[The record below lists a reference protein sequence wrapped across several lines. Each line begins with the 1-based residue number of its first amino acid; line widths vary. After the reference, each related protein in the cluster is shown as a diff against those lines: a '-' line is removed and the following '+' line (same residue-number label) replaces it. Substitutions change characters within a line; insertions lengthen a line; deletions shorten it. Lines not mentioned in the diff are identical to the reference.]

1 MEYPRRDAWTI
12 GFITGQ
18 TMGEVQERTP
28 DEVVNVYVPTT
39 PNPTSGFLLYIPVK
53 DVKPLSMS
61 VEDAVK
67 MVISVGMVTPPY
79 NPAAATRKE
88 SLSTL
93 EGDAELPEADK
104 SSVTSSEA

>member
-18 TMGEVQERTP
+18 TTGEVQERTP

-53 DVKPLSMS
+53 DGKPLDMS

-79 NPAAATRKE
+79 TPDAGRRKE

-93 EGDAELPEADK
+93 ESDPDSPEADN
-104 SSVTSSEA
+104 SLETPSET

>member
-1 MEYPRRDAWTI
+1 VEYPRRDAWTI

-18 TMGEVQERTP
+18 TTGEIQERTP
-28 DEVVNVYVPTT
+28 DDVVNVYVPTT

-53 DVKPLSMS
+53 DVKPLDMS

-79 NPAAATRKE
+79 NPATALRKDGFSAPE
-88 SLSTL
+88 SNTK
-93 EGDAELPEADK
+93 LPGTDK
-104 SSVTSSEA
+104 SLETPSET